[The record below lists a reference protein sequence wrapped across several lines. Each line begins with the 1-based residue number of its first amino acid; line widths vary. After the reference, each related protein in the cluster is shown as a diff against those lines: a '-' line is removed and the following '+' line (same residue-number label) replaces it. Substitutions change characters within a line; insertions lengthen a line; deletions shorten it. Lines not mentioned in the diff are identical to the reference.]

1 MNEARAPADRITSL
15 DLTAAACIAALVWQ
29 KQMLA
34 GPCACLMAGSR
45 ELIRTHRFPRNGWVG
60 KSYSLNQVVY
70 LAFQTFA

>member
-34 GPCACLMAGSR
+34 GPCACLMVP
-45 ELIRTHRFPRNGWVG
+45 E
-60 KSYSLNQVVY
+60 SLFGPT
-70 LAFQTFA
+70 AFQEMVGSENHTH